1 MRNRK
6 GNPQT
11 ERGTLNQKG
20 ESQSKPSGRDAL
32 KIHRLAVCFEFGGAG
47 CQRGGM
53 CSESSAEGSPG
64 VCDCGP
70 TCAGARGTYV
80 RPGEELL
87 ESRRPDLSRIIQN

>member
-32 KIHRLAVCFEFGGAG
+32 KIHRLAVCFEFGGQDVNEVG
-47 CQRGGM
+47 CAQR
-53 CSESSAEGSPG
+53 ALQRVLLGSVTADPPAQ
-64 VCDCGP
+64 VREGP
-70 TCAGARGTYV
+70 T
-80 RPGEELL
+80 
-87 ESRRPDLSRIIQN
+87 